1 MNLLERD
8 DLSDLLTGCIRTERT
23 DTGLRFHRLTER
35 QVDHFEETNESWGIR
50 ANCSAGVQL
59 SIVTDSRTLELT
71 GRILPGARQ
80 YAGVDVEV
88 DGRVIGSHRL
98 DAGNETRTISLAEFA
113 MRHEREIT
121 VTFPQSAIPDLDTI
135 EVEDDASVAPPKPK
149 GRRYLAIGDSITQ
162 GMNARGSASAYPIQ
176 LAKLLNAEL
185 LNLGVGGHIF
195 DVDSLDE
202 ELPFEPDIVTV
213 AYGTNDW
220 TREITREDIAE
231 TVDAYLRRLSKMVPG
246 ADVFVLT
253 PIWREIGNEVRAG
266 GTLVEFSSAIARTA
280 AVFGNVTIIDGTTLV
295 PNRSD
300 LLPDGTHPND
310 EGFLHYAINLRC
322 AIG

>member
-8 DLSDLLTGCIRTERT
+8 DLGGLLTGCVRTEKT
-23 DTGLRFHRLTER
+23 DSGLRFHRHTKR
-35 QVDHFEETNESWGIR
+35 QVDHFEEANEAWGIR
-50 ANCSAGVQL
+50 ANCAAGVQL
-59 SIVTDSRTLELT
+59 SIVTDSRTLKLT
-71 GRILPGARQ
+71 GRMLQGARQ
-80 YAGVDVEV
+80 YAGLDVEV

-98 DAGNETRTISLAEFA
+98 DAGVETRTLSLTDFS

-121 VTFPQSAIPDLDTI
+121 VTFPQSAIPELDALEI
-135 EVEDDASVAPPKPK
+135 EDDAEVRPPKPK
-149 GRRYLAIGDSITQ
+149 ARRYLAIGDSITQ
-162 GMNARGSASAYPIQ
+162 GMDAKGPASAYPVQ
-176 LAKLLNAEL
+176 LAKLLNAEM

-195 DVDSLDE
+195 DVDALDA

-220 TREITREDIAE
+220 SREITREDVAE
-231 TVDAYLRRLSKMVPG
+231 TVDVYLKRLSKMVPG
-246 ADVFVLT
+246 ADIFVIT
-253 PIWREIGNEVRAG
+253 PIWRENGNDVRAG
-266 GTLVEFSSAIARTA
+266 GTLVEFSSAIARAA

-310 EGFLHYAINLRC
+310 EGFLYYAINLRC